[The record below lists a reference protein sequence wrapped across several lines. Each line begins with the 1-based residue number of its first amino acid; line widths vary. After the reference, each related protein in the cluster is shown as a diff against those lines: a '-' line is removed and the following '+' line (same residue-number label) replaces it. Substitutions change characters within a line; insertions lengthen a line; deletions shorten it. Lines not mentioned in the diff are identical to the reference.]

1 MGRRGILLVTL
12 IGVALAV
19 SSCGRASQSEIEQAL
34 GITPTATASAAQIAT
49 GTAAAAA
56 TTTAQT
62 AVAAAPIGTNPAAQA
77 AQGDVGRGSLQ
88 FITQCSGCHR
98 AGGAGPDLLS
108 AGGAGAGVT
117 TETLLPLIR
126 DGTGHAVPPGPYP
139 ATLLS
144 DGAIADIAVYIA
156 AQAGG

>member
-19 SSCGRASQSEIEQAL
+19 ASCGRASQTEIEQAL

-62 AVAAAPIGTNPAAQA
+62 AVAAAPAGTDPAAEVA
-77 AQGDVGRGSLQ
+77 LGDVNRGNLQ
-88 FITQCSGCHR
+88 FLTQCSGCHR
-98 AGGAGPDLLS
+98 PGGAGPDLLA

-126 DGTGHAVPPGPYP
+126 DGIGHPVPPGPYP

-144 DGAIADIAVYIA
+144 DGSIADIAAYIA
-156 AQAGG
+156 AQVGQ